1 MLARSSSALLAG
13 APVALPPNGIH
24 ELLVRCLPHGLELLL
39 ARLKAKEPLGLSHAL
54 TGGEEERSRRRVR
67 HVVMAARWVVD
78 CVAPRAREAI
88 SS

>member
-1 MLARSSSALLAG
+1 MINDS
-13 APVALPPNGIH
+13 
-24 ELLVRCLPHGLELLL
+24 
-39 ARLKAKEPLGLSHAL
+39 LKAKEPLGLSHAL

-78 CVAPRAREAI
+78 CVAPSAREAI

>member
-1 MLARSSSALLAG
+1 M
-13 APVALPPNGIH
+13 
-24 ELLVRCLPHGLELLL
+24 RCLPHGLELLL
-39 ARLKAKEPLGLSHAL
+39 ARLKAKEPLGLLHAL